1 MRGLRLLWR
10 TLGGFWS
17 VLMVLVMAG
26 SLALNV
32 AMAVS
37 PLVAA
42 TVGGAVQA
50 VSGVRSLASRNAA
63 RTAALETR
71 AAQAE
76 RRAAAA
82 LAEARAERTARQAA
96 LAEVAEARAARQVT
110 YRGARRTA
118 AEAVADTSDRLARRS
133 AAAAARNIGSTF
145 GEALPVVG
153 IGVIAAAT
161 AWELH
166 DACEMMKEM
175 RALDVALN
183 PERAVPPE
191 ANAVCGMRGPSRAEI
206 WAAIADS
213 PGAAWERAQG
223 FYAELPELSLG
234 RFWQASMGM
243 FHATYDWAFGVPA
256 RPDSP
261 AGAAPAA
268 PPAELDPTDW
278 SEPR

>member
-1 MRGLRLLWR
+1 MTALRLLWR
-10 TLGGFWS
+10 TLGGLWS
-17 VLMVLVMAG
+17 VLMMLLMAG

-50 VSGVRSLASRNAA
+50 VTGVRSVASRNAA

-71 AAQAE
+71 AVQAE
-76 RRAAAA
+76 RRAASAA
-82 LAEARAERTARQAA
+82 AEA
-96 LAEVAEARAARQVT
+96 AEARAARQVT

-145 GEALPVVG
+145 GEALPVIG

-183 PERAVPPE
+183 PDRAVPPE
-191 ANAVCGMRGPSRAEI
+191 ANAVCGMQAPTRAEI

-243 FHATYDWAFGVPA
+243 FRATYDWAFGVPA
-256 RPDSP
+256 GPDSP
-261 AGAAPAA
+261 AGAAPAG